1 MKIYYWSPFTSKVA
15 TIKAVINSAYSMKK
29 FYNHKTYIIN
39 VYGEWDEYIK
49 DLKKKN
55 IRVINNKNKIKP
67 KFKNGFLLS
76 RILYIRIF
84 LSSFFFLKNI
94 ISKEKPDFLVIHL
107 ITSLPIL
114 LFNLFNFK
122 TKLILRISGYPRLN
136 FIRKYFWKFSNNNIF
151 KVTTPTKQ
159 TQKDIFDLEIFDKK
173 KIYYLPDPVFLKEDL
188 KKKYSNSF
196 VKKNYVLNI
205 GRLSKQKNQKLLINS
220 FAMITEK
227 YPKINLI
234 ILGDGEMEF
243 ELKSL
248 AKQKGL
254 EKKIFFYSHIK
265 NPYMLIKKS
274 LCVIVSSL
282 WEDPGFVMIEAS
294 ALKKIVICSN
304 CPNGPKEFFKN
315 GKNNL
320 LFKNDNLK
328 SLISTFEKFTTLNKV
343 DNTKILQK
351 NFKQSLSFSDQGHS
365 KKFEYILNVSR

>member
-39 VYGEWDEYIK
+39 VYGEWDEYIN

-55 IRVINNKNKIKP
+55 IKVINNKSKIKS
-67 KFKNGFLLS
+67 KFRDGFLLS
-76 RILYIRIF
+76 RFLYIRIF
-84 LSSFFFLKNI
+84 LNSFFFLKKI

-136 FIRKYFWKFSNNNIF
+136 FIRKYFWKFSNKNIF

-159 TQKDIFDLEIFDKK
+159 TQKNIFDLEIFDKK
-173 KIYYLPDPVFLKEDL
+173 KIHYLPDPVFLKKDL
-188 KKKYSNSF
+188 QKKYSNSF
-196 VKKNYVLNI
+196 FKKRYILNI

-220 FAMITEK
+220 FAEISRK
-227 YPKINLI
+227 YPNINLF
-234 ILGDGEMEF
+234 ILGNGELEF

-248 AKQKGL
+248 AKQHHL
-254 EKKIFFYSHIK
+254 EKKIFFK
-265 NPYMLIKKS
+265 NHSKDPYKFIKKS
-274 LCVIVSSL
+274 ICVIVSSL

-294 ALKKIVICSN
+294 ALKKNIICSN

-320 LFKNDNLK
+320 LFENDNLK
-328 SLISTFEKFTTLNKV
+328 SLISTFEKLMTIKKV
-343 DNTKILQK
+343 DQKKILQT
-351 NFKQSLSFSDQGHS
+351 NFKQSLNFSDQGHS